1 MLPSIRVSISMKWHF
16 EDFIYGSI
24 DGAVTTFAVVAG
36 ASGAT
41 LPPSIVVILGF
52 ANLFGDGFSMAIGNY
67 LATKTRK
74 EFIEKERRREE
85 WEIDNLAEQEKQEIR
100 DIYANKGFKDELLEQ
115 IVRII
120 TSRRKVWLDTMMKEE
135 LGLIEGKRQPV
146 DTAISTFTGFNIIGL
161 IPLIPFVFFIISGS
175 SLSSSDVFQYS
186 VIFTV
191 IAFFL
196 IGVMKG
202 KIVKR
207 SLFKSGTY
215 TLAVGG
221 IAAIVAYLVGYLLS
235 LVV

>member
-1 MLPSIRVSISMKWHF
+1 MALGMKWHF

-24 DGAVTTFAVVAG
+24 DGVVTTFAVVAG

-41 LPPSIVVILGF
+41 LSPSVVLILGF

-67 LATKTRK
+67 LATKARK
-74 EFIEKERRREE
+74 EYIEKERRREE
-85 WEIDNLAEQEKQEIR
+85 WEIDNIAEQEKQEIR

-135 LGLIEGKRQPV
+135 LGLIEGKRRPV
-146 DTAISTFTGFNIIGL
+146 DTAVSTFIGFNIIG
-161 IPLIPFVFFIISGS
+161 ITPLIPFVFFFISGS
-175 SLSSSDVFQYS
+175 VLSSSNVFQYS
-186 VIFTV
+186 VVFTA

-196 IGVMKG
+196 IGIMKG

-207 SLFKSGTY
+207 SLFTSGIY
-215 TLAVGG
+215 TLAIGG
-221 IAAIVAYLVGYLLS
+221 IAATVAYVVGYLLS
-235 LVV
+235 LIV

>member
-1 MLPSIRVSISMKWHF
+1 MLPSIRVSIGMKWHF

-36 ASGAT
+36 ASGAEL
-41 LPPSIVVILGF
+41 LPSVVLILGF

-74 EFIEKERRREE
+74 EYIEKERRKEE

-135 LGLIEGKRQPV
+135 LGLIEGKRRPI
-146 DTAISTFTGFNIIGL
+146 DTAMSTFTGFNIIGL
-161 IPLIPFVFFIISGS
+161 IPLIPFVFFFTSDSDLSGS
-175 SLSSSDVFQYS
+175 NVFQYS

-191 IAFFL
+191 MAFFL
-196 IGVMKG
+196 IGILKG

-207 SLFKSGTY
+207 SLFKSGIY
-215 TLAVGG
+215 TLAIGG

>member
-1 MLPSIRVSISMKWHF
+1 MKWHF
-16 EDFIYGSI
+16 EDFIYGAI

-36 ASGAT
+36 ASGAA
-41 LPPSIVVILGF
+41 LSPSVVLILGF
-52 ANLFGDGFSMAIGNY
+52 ANLFGDGFSMAIGNL
-67 LATKTRK
+67 LATKARK
-74 EFIEKERRREE
+74 EYIEKERRREE

-135 LGLIEGKRQPV
+135 LGLIEGKRRPI
-146 DTAISTFTGFNIIGL
+146 DTAISTFIGFSIIGL
-161 IPLIPFVFFIISGS
+161 IPLIPFVFFFISGS
-175 SLSSSDVFQYS
+175 SLFSSDVFQYS

-196 IGVMKG
+196 IGIIKG

-207 SLFKSGTY
+207 SLFKSGSY
-215 TLAVGG
+215 TLAIGG
-221 IAAIVAYLVGYLLS
+221 IAAVVAYLVGYLLS
-235 LVV
+235 LLV